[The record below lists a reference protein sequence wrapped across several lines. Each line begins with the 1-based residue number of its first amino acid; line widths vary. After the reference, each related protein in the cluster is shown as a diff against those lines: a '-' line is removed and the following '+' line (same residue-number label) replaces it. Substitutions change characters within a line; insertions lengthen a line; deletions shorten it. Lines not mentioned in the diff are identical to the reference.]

1 MAEYHRIGK
10 QAKKFFQ
17 DYSIKKRFPQVFKIE
32 QIITNKKSGRFF
44 TFFHFLDVLIKVAKM
59 TFSGYSTGSES

>member
-17 DYSIKKRFPQVFKIE
+17 EYSIKKLFPQVFKIE
-32 QIITNKKSGRFF
+32 QIITNKKCFNKYKRKAED
-44 TFFHFLDVLIKVAKM
+44 FLL
-59 TFSGYSTGSES
+59 FSIF